1 MSYMRGDLLTRMRKL
16 VKGLA
21 RPEPRW
27 LKALERSVLSL
38 RQPLSFPVPS
48 CALALA
54 FLDPSVAPLGQ
65 DN

>member
-27 LKALERSVLSL
+27 LKALERSVLATPTSL
-38 RQPLSFPVPS
+38 SSFLVVPLHLHFSIHPW
-48 CALALA
+48 LR
-54 FLDPSVAPLGQ
+54 
-65 DN
+65 